1 MKIVTTRW
9 GSCLPDQPY
18 YPLYLANGVDGMFIN
33 ILGSGD
39 AWFEQCDYGAPLPLQ
54 RPPGWFKSDRRTHRD
69 TGLVYGTLFPLF
81 EFAACPFLNNDHA
94 VPRHTTQYFDPR
106 RATLTTF
113 FDQRDNE
120 TLQWMRVKVTTFL
133 TKDHVQVEHYE
144 FLETPTSGAA
154 IVFFLNSPSGPHLDL
169 YKRPVKMDRAS
180 LRVEPGKSLMSYEY
194 AIDDYRGGARS
205 WCDCKVVD
213 GSAVDKKKEVF
224 VYGRMRT
231 RMFHKGESFTR
242 YLVAIDSDDAPNY
255 RSALSK
261 TLGECR
267 RLGYRRVRDR
277 HQREWLDYFS
287 DSRVELPD
295 PLTQFLYDFGRYM
308 IRGDLHP
315 SGFLPMGIT
324 PHLWQCCM
332 FWDACF
338 AIEAIL
344 GSGHVEEARRA
355 LRHLRA
361 YMPRAR
367 ADARKYK
374 ARGAHLQWTV
384 EREKFTHYPF
394 QVTQV
399 HNNAMWANTILRFW
413 RYTGDTRFLRGH
425 IDIVEEFLLFLRDF
439 ILEERGDYCIVGKC
453 EGVDESVSNEKT
465 NDTWTCAVFLKAL
478 MEYREA
484 ARFLKRKPRL
494 PDLDTIITKLQRG
507 LDRNV
512 DRRGVMQS
520 FAGGRLPHWGSL
532 IFDLFPEHPAHVPT
546 LREMMK
552 NYDPKI
558 KLYNFHGVT
567 RYAEKSFPWAD
578 FWAARCFAR
587 IGHPLGHK
595 LLKNAR
601 KCANFFGGLPE
612 RVWYHGEHYNHY
624 TITCSAALVWAVNG
638 LLANVTGHTLR
649 VLGSAAGAW
658 RDVKFEG
665 IYAGDGLVVSGI
677 VRNGKL
683 SKLMVRNLSRQTR
696 EVECRFG
703 RRLLQRRRIEGGAT
717 TSMKP

>member
-1 MKIVTTRW
+1 MKSETTRW
-9 GSCLPDQPY
+9 GSCLPQQPY

-39 AWFEQCDYGAPLPLQ
+39 AWFEQCDYGAPLTLQ

-69 TGLVYGTLFPLF
+69 THLVYGTLFPLF
-81 EFAACPFLNNDHA
+81 EFAACPFLNGDLA
-94 VPRHTTQYFDPR
+94 VPRNTKQYFDPR
-106 RATLTTF
+106 TATLTTF
-113 FDQRDNE
+113 YDQKDNE

-133 TKDHVQVEHYE
+133 TREHVQVEHYE
-144 FLETPTSGAA
+144 FLDTPKSGAA
-154 IVFFLNSPSGPHLDL
+154 VVFFLNSPSGPHLDL
-169 YKRPVKMDRAS
+169 YKRPVRMDRAS
-180 LRVEPGKSLMSYEY
+180 LRVETKRSLMSYEY
-194 AIDDYRGGARS
+194 VMENYRGGARS
-205 WCDCKVVD
+205 WCDCEVVA
-213 GSAVDKKKEVF
+213 GSAVDKKKDVF

-231 RMFHKGESFTR
+231 RMFHKGGSFTR
-242 YLVAIDSDDAPNY
+242 YLVAIDNDDARNY
-255 RSALSK
+255 RAALEK
-261 TLGECR
+261 TLAECR
-267 RLGYRRVRDR
+267 RLGYRRIRDR
-277 HQREWLDYFS
+277 HRKEWLDYFA

-295 PLTQFLYDFGRYM
+295 PVAQIAYDFGRYM

-324 PHLWQCCM
+324 PHLWQGCM
-332 FWDACF
+332 FWDSCF

-355 LRHLRA
+355 LDHLRV

-367 ADARKYK
+367 IDARKYK

-413 RYTGDTRFLRGH
+413 RYTGDVAFLRRN
-425 IDIVEEFLLFLRDF
+425 IDIVEEFLLFLHDF
-439 ILEERGDYCIVGKC
+439 ILEDRGDHCIVGKC

-465 NDTWTCAVFLKAL
+465 NDTWTCAIFLKAL

-484 ARFLKRKPRL
+484 ARFLKRKPFL

-507 LDRNV
+507 LERNV

-552 NYDPKI
+552 NHDPQM

-578 FWAARCFAR
+578 FWAARCFSR

-612 RVWYHGEHYNHY
+612 RVWYHGEYYNHN

-638 LLANVTGHTLR
+638 LLANVTGNTLR
-649 VLGSAAGAW
+649 VLGSAGHAW

-665 IYAGDGLVVSGI
+665 IYAGDGWVVSGI
-677 VRNGKL
+677 VRRGKL
-683 SKLMVRNLSRQTR
+683 SKLTVKNLSRQMR

-703 RRLLQRRRIEGGAT
+703 SRLLQRLKLKGGAT
-717 TSMKP
+717 STVKS